1 MHEEKAMSKT
11 DRFTDQAKKMGED
24 VKKLGRN
31 VWLAGLGA
39 VSIAEEEARDAF
51 QRLVDRGEKVEKDE
65 ENPVLRGFD
74 RAGDQVKD
82 FGHKVEDTVQ
92 NTVNSVLHRAGVPSR
107 EEIRTLTE
115 RVEELSRKL
124 ENLRTS

>member
-1 MHEEKAMSKT
+1 MSKT
-11 DRFTDQAKKMGED
+11 VDKFEDQARKMGED
-24 VKKLGRN
+24 VKKLGRS

-65 ENPVLRGFD
+65 ENPVVRGFD

-82 FGHKVEDTVQ
+82 FGQKVEDTVQ
-92 NTVNSVLHRAGVPSR
+92 NTVASVLHRAGVPSR

-124 ENLRTS
+124 ESLRAS